1 MLFANLKSGSLA
13 QMFCLFVI
21 SPLHLSG
28 ICQMFRQYDFDGR
41 LILVLRVQAQLS
53 DAKSQLKQT

>member
-1 MLFANLKSGSLA
+1 MLFANLKSSSLA
-13 QMFCLFVI
+13 QMVYLFVV

-41 LILVLRVQAQLS
+41 LILVLTVQAQLS
-53 DAKSQLKQT
+53 DAKSKLK